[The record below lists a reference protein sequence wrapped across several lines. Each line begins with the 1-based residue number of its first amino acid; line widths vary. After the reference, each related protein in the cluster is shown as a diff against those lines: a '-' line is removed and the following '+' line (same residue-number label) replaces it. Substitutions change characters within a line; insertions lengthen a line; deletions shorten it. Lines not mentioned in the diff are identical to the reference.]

1 MFEDVNSENRCIRRP
16 SVAPVGHVSVVIPQ
30 LQQLNDSV
38 AVGQPRPYQ
47 GLELVTQRHGNK
59 AARPSHHRQ
68 WLPGKPSR
76 ADGEDENGCSPRRK
90 TRHRGLPLLILQ
102 EAAQTLV
109 FGGSSLKSA
118 ETSGPKLAL
127 PATSVW
133 RLADTTAFLYLFTGG
148 SEEAEDKD
156 YEALTVPDLMDL
168 WAGLSGYQFHSGF
181 TGESPKRNGVHFE
194 KRREFFPGISK
205 MKDHIAAPTRVF
217 KEDVATT
224 GIGCT
229 GFQPPPDLASRAEDV
244 AMFCSSLLRA
254 LLPWS
259 SKVLSRI
266 RRPET
271 TSSLSGKVLAEVS
284 LSNERR
290 EVKGVEGL
298 LIGAAMCDGHFTAF
312 LSAVKVQRSER
323 TLPHLLPAAASP
335 GIFTLYWRAGPLQSS
350 REGLVGAGAL
360 DVPENLKLTCEMPLT
375 CPRQRS
381 NCMLPKVDLSRND
394 TDLLDELRCQG
405 SRKRGIL
412 DFLRA
417 GWAGTVAGKLWN
429 EAERVLLL
437 NLSRTSRSTKRGCRD
452 VRMHLSAA
460 PLAVQPEV
468 PLTRS
473 VARLLG
479 AVFVLL
485 TREREATQTG
495 QKTVR
500 HQNVAVLEDPFI
512 TARTF
517 LMLVPWA
524 QQILRAAPCR
534 HILEAWRVQS
544 RQSVE
549 ILDAQDT
556 SDPELVV
563 VPTGRVASS
572 KGGVVEDVPPAP
584 PLMIEEKLNLLIHLV
599 EQQSNELQK
608 VHHRV
613 AAVEEKLTQLSQAEA
628 PRGALSF
635 ISRHSRRLNSKASK
649 AETSMS
655 SKAVSDFNDIDELV
669 GQRVM
674 KAAMKS
680 RQDDNK
686 GGAIYKRSGTY
697 HIGASQNFAAS
708 FAMSRKVSFGP
719 GSSQKSLAVQ
729 EPVSAARSSRSI
741 LRTEDNPGSVGKTKT
756 GSVSPGDMMEV
767 AGASSEAGKSKISSK
782 EHCASLRDVF
792 KHRETQLVP
801 VSPTG
806 TTGTSMR
813 VPTGFQQEEEY
824 VPSGYGASVLHFR
837 VLWMERERG
846 ASCFLACCDA
856 WTRLCG
862 LTPLVQQWIEN
873 PEEDCEDLD
882 PWMML
887 VSKAYHCLVL
897 SLSCVGVWATATRL
911 SVCSSGSDI
920 DPCASGPATDVAIA
934 FGATLAIA
942 SCGGLRH
949 YFKSAQMQI
958 QINEHLLASVE
969 SEGLM
974 SHLRRQKTTD
984 GFVTV
989 LLWIAILAA
998 RLGFYSLQPEFNG
1011 HLARALVPHAFA
1023 SAALLGACY
1032 LQVACWRGVSLTIV
1046 AFARSL
1052 LSGHIRGQGARA
1064 KWREMTSCMRQA
1076 SRMYQLS
1083 AAALALTAVLVVFT
1097 SLFDVHQG
1105 LMADILPNLVVAGSL
1120 LRSLYVA
1127 ASATAHCTRLPS
1139 FVSML
1144 DGGEED
1150 MELEY
1155 MNLSLYLSLSE
1166 SGFFMWDTR
1175 VTLGV
1180 LQKFVYFSIAIVG
1193 TIGFQLNVLHF

>member
-1 MFEDVNSENRCIRRP
+1 MGRI
-16 SVAPVGHVSVVIPQ
+16 A
-30 LQQLNDSV
+30 
-38 AVGQPRPYQ
+38 
-47 GLELVTQRHGNK
+47 
-59 AARPSHHRQ
+59 
-68 WLPGKPSR
+68 
-76 ADGEDENGCSPRRK
+76 
-90 TRHRGLPLLILQ
+90 
-102 EAAQTLV
+102 
-109 FGGSSLKSA
+109 
-118 ETSGPKLAL
+118 
-127 PATSVW
+127 
-133 RLADTTAFLYLFTGG
+133 
-148 SEEAEDKD
+148 
-156 YEALTVPDLMDL
+156 ALTETYC
-168 WAGLSGYQFHSGF
+168 W
-181 TGESPKRNGVHFE
+181 
-194 KRREFFPGISK
+194 
-205 MKDHIAAPTRVF
+205 
-217 KEDVATT
+217 
-224 GIGCT
+224 
-229 GFQPPPDLASRAEDV
+229 
-244 AMFCSSLLRA
+244 
-254 LLPWS
+254 
-259 SKVLSRI
+259 I
-266 RRPET
+266 R
-271 TSSLSGKVLAEVS
+271 
-284 LSNERR
+284 
-290 EVKGVEGL
+290 
-298 LIGAAMCDGHFTAF
+298 
-312 LSAVKVQRSER
+312 
-323 TLPHLLPAAASP
+323 
-335 GIFTLYWRAGPLQSS
+335 Y
-350 REGLVGAGAL
+350 
-360 DVPENLKLTCEMPLT
+360 
-375 CPRQRS
+375 
-381 NCMLPKVDLSRND
+381 
-394 TDLLDELRCQG
+394 
-405 SRKRGIL
+405 
-412 DFLRA
+412 
-417 GWAGTVAGKLWN
+417 
-429 EAERVLLL
+429 
-437 NLSRTSRSTKRGCRD
+437 SRS
-452 VRMHLSAA
+452 S
-460 PLAVQPEV
+460 E
-468 PLTRS
+468 
-473 VARLLG
+473 LL
-479 AVFVLL
+479 
-485 TREREATQTG
+485 
-495 QKTVR
+495 
-500 HQNVAVLEDPFI
+500 H
-512 TARTF
+512 
-517 LMLVPWA
+517 
-524 QQILRAAPCR
+524 
-534 HILEAWRVQS
+534 
-544 RQSVE
+544 
-549 ILDAQDT
+549 DT

-708 FAMSRKVSFGP
+708 FAMSRKVLEVHF
-719 GSSQKSLAVQ
+719 
-729 EPVSAARSSRSI
+729 
-741 LRTEDNPGSVGKTKT
+741 
-756 GSVSPGDMMEV
+756 EV

-824 VPSGYGASVLHFR
+824 VPSGYG
-837 VLWMERERG
+837 ERG

-1166 SGFFMWDTR
+1166 SGFFMWVSVAADFYANEGGSASLLAHGLSQHAASEPRRLWTFEVQADWAASTAR
-1175 VTLGV
+1175 S
-1180 LQKFVYFSIAIVG
+1180 LQAAGADVSLVKPAWSGSAAQEALLKEARGGEPRAAVRAIVVAEAPAFHHDASEEAASEALLQAPCMEKPGIQFAFIDPLEAFVPEFSILFTSCPDLKWIAEVTCPIFLMNDDELQQKIDRLVKLVSENVPESGANETEPADPGQGNLRASREASPKRDEAEHDHSASWLVGMDDIRRIEATSSKATPSSSSKVPSSAVQAVPTSSRRFWGPSLTAAVKANQRRLVASKPAPRQEASHEGEEGRDEFAVSPEARKALASIGRSLETGDLHSWELHNAARGLTRKLLTATVDDAIILEESETWQGIRMGAAVPDLDVRVSLPISRALHAIPEGRAVVG
-1193 TIGFQLNVLHF
+1193 QLVTALVLLRLHGLEPASIGRAKRKATDRLLRQSLSEYMTKKKEKKDKKQKKEKVEKKEKKEKKKAKRADKELDKERTKKAKIASKGAAKAAKVGAGEARPVGSQVGRQDLASLKSEVVRELRQRPMTLQTLNSLFGCRLKEATKSMGQQIKFKKWLLEIDDVKWGGKKGNPLLTWKPTSQTPADKRSRSRSPRRAPDPPPGNFGAALNPQW

>member
-1 MFEDVNSENRCIRRP
+1 MRP
-16 SVAPVGHVSVVIPQ
+16 H
-30 LQQLNDSV
+30 
-38 AVGQPRPYQ
+38 
-47 GLELVTQRHGNK
+47 
-59 AARPSHHRQ
+59 
-68 WLPGKPSR
+68 
-76 ADGEDENGCSPRRK
+76 
-90 TRHRGLPLLILQ
+90 
-102 EAAQTLV
+102 
-109 FGGSSLKSA
+109 
-118 ETSGPKLAL
+118 
-127 PATSVW
+127 
-133 RLADTTAFLYLFTGG
+133 
-148 SEEAEDKD
+148 
-156 YEALTVPDLMDL
+156 
-168 WAGLSGYQFHSGF
+168 
-181 TGESPKRNGVHFE
+181 
-194 KRREFFPGISK
+194 
-205 MKDHIAAPTRVF
+205 
-217 KEDVATT
+217 
-224 GIGCT
+224 
-229 GFQPPPDLASRAEDV
+229 
-244 AMFCSSLLRA
+244 
-254 LLPWS
+254 
-259 SKVLSRI
+259 
-266 RRPET
+266 
-271 TSSLSGKVLAEVS
+271 
-284 LSNERR
+284 
-290 EVKGVEGL
+290 
-298 LIGAAMCDGHFTAF
+298 
-312 LSAVKVQRSER
+312 
-323 TLPHLLPAAASP
+323 
-335 GIFTLYWRAGPLQSS
+335 
-350 REGLVGAGAL
+350 
-360 DVPENLKLTCEMPLT
+360 
-375 CPRQRS
+375 
-381 NCMLPKVDLSRND
+381 
-394 TDLLDELRCQG
+394 
-405 SRKRGIL
+405 
-412 DFLRA
+412 
-417 GWAGTVAGKLWN
+417 
-429 EAERVLLL
+429 
-437 NLSRTSRSTKRGCRD
+437 SRS
-452 VRMHLSAA
+452 
-460 PLAVQPEV
+460 
-468 PLTRS
+468 
-473 VARLLG
+473 
-479 AVFVLL
+479 
-485 TREREATQTG
+485 
-495 QKTVR
+495 
-500 HQNVAVLEDPFI
+500 LEG
-512 TARTF
+512 
-517 LMLVPWA
+517 
-524 QQILRAAPCR
+524 
-534 HILEAWRVQS
+534 HS
-544 RQSVE
+544 RQSLE

-563 VPTGRVASS
+563 VPTGRAASS
-572 KGGVVEDVPPAP
+572 KGGVVEDAPPAP
-584 PLMIEEKLNLLIHLV
+584 PPMIEEKLNLLIRLV
-599 EQQSNELQK
+599 EQQGRELQN

-613 AAVEEKLTQLSQAEA
+613 AGVEEKLSQLSSAEA
-628 PRGALSF
+628 PRGASSF
-635 ISRHSRRLNSKASK
+635 MSRHSRRLNSKASK

-680 RQDDNK
+680 RQDHTQ
-686 GGAIYKRSGTY
+686 GGATFKRSGTY

-719 GSSQKSLAVQ
+719 GSSQKSLAVP
-729 EPVSAARSSRSI
+729 EPVSAARSQRSI
-741 LRTEDNPGSVGKTKT
+741 LRTEDNPT
-756 GSVSPGDMMEV
+756 GSFGKNKSGSISPGDTIEV
-767 AGASSEAGKSKISSK
+767 AGANSEANKSKISSK
-782 EHCASLRDVF
+782 DHCASLRDVF
-792 KHRETQLVP
+792 KHRETQLIP

-824 VPSGYGASVLHFR
+824 VPSGYG
-837 VLWMERERG
+837 ERG
-846 ASCFLACCDA
+846 ASYCLACCDA

-862 LTPLVQQWIEN
+862 LTPLVQRWIEN
-873 PEEDCEDLD
+873 PEDECEDLD

-911 SVCSSGSDI
+911 SVCSSTGSDI
-920 DPCASGPATDVAIA
+920 DPCSSGPATDVAIA

-958 QINEHLLASVE
+958 QINEHLLASIE

-984 GFVTV
+984 GLITV
-989 LLWIAILAA
+989 LLWTAILAA
-998 RLGFYSLQPEFNG
+998 RLGFYSLQPEFHG
-1011 HLARALVPHAFA
+1011 RLALTIVPHAFA

-1120 LRSLYVA
+1120 LSSLYVA